1 MDVQG
6 QLEQLRRELNEHNYA
21 YYVLDDPSISD
32 FEYDRLL
39 RRLEELEGEHP
50 ELVTPDSAG
59 GGPAGGGLRPGGAP
73 GAPGEPPGRV
83 QLRRAGGF

>member
-50 ELVTPDSAG
+50 ELVTPDF
-59 GGPAGGGLRPGGAP
+59 PT
-73 GAPGEPPGRV
+73 
-83 QLRRAGGF
+83 Q